1 LKEKEVMQTIFER
14 EFRREKNLEIM
25 KKLANDAKPTA
36 AKEKQK
42 NIEKMQLEKEIAAK
56 QRLTEIEEKF
66 FVHVSKDG
74 EDIEVIKAR
83 GEMSKANADES
94 NAFAKSDVKIQ
105 LVNLEPNKNYTFKID
120 KVGDFPFVCEA
131 GGIIAGENVNG

>member
-1 LKEKEVMQTIFER
+1 M
-14 EFRREKNLEIM
+14 
-25 KKLANDAKPTA
+25 
-36 AKEKQK
+36 
-42 NIEKMQLEKEIAAK
+42 EKEIAAK

-105 LVNLEPNKNYTFKID
+105 LVNLEPNKQYTFKID